1 MLRQTFFLC
10 LLACLAIGASA
21 QSSNRDQAIEKKKK
35 AIGMM
40 DNGQI
45 EPSVALLEE
54 AQKLDPDDV
63 TYTYEIGYA
72 RYLQKDYN
80 TVIDIMKKLI
90 RHKDAASYMY
100 QLLGNSYDMTGK
112 PDKAIETYAK
122 GLELFPQ
129 AGNLYLEMGVMQMG
143 KKDYNKAVRYFE
155 GGVKAEPG
163 HASNY
168 YWLAKLYCDSDNPV
182 WGMLYGEIF
191 MNIER
196 GSKRTE
202 EISKLL
208 YLTYKSNIRFSDT
221 GATVSFSKNNI
232 ILMDTKTAKD
242 PQLLLKKLVP
252 YGTGVYETT
261 IMLASI
267 PEQHIDLASL
277 HRIRERFLEQYYKN
291 GHATQYPN
299 LLFNYQQ
306 QLRQLGHL
314 ESYNYW
320 LLGQGDG
327 EAFNNWIAANKSKWE
342 DFIRWFRENPLQV
355 TDENRFYREQYL

>member
-129 AGNLYLEMGVMQMG
+129 AGNLYLEMGVMQ
-143 KKDYNKAVRYFE
+143 DR
-155 GGVKAEPG
+155 
-163 HASNY
+163 
-168 YWLAKLYCDSDNPV
+168 
-182 WGMLYGEIF
+182 
-191 MNIER
+191 
-196 GSKRTE
+196 
-202 EISKLL
+202 
-208 YLTYKSNIRFSDT
+208 KS
-221 GATVSFSKNNI
+221 V
-232 ILMDTKTAKD
+232 
-242 PQLLLKKLVP
+242 V
-252 YGTGVYETT
+252 
-261 IMLASI
+261 
-267 PEQHIDLASL
+267 
-277 HRIRERFLEQYYKN
+277 
-291 GHATQYPN
+291 
-299 LLFNYQQ
+299 
-306 QLRQLGHL
+306 
-314 ESYNYW
+314 
-320 LLGQGDG
+320 
-327 EAFNNWIAANKSKWE
+327 
-342 DFIRWFRENPLQV
+342 
-355 TDENRFYREQYL
+355 